1 MPKFNIEEDYTA
13 LHSSYPIYKCRPVIG
28 ITGNYDAGKCT
39 LLEGYYRSI
48 LAAGGVPMI
57 IPPFDD
63 TDAMVN
69 ILERVDALIFSGG
82 SDINPLYLGEEPIRE
97 LSSINAARDY
107 HELMLVRLA
116 ANRQI
121 PILGICR
128 GLQVMMAA
136 LGGQLYQD
144 VYKEAS
150 ATLKHS
156 QNADR
161 HIATHTV
168 RIAPDSLL
176 YKIFNTEILPVNSF
190 HHQAVKDVAP
200 GFTVSALS
208 PDGLIEGVESIQY
221 KSIVGVQWHPECM
234 ILGADRSMMPLFEWL
249 VGEAHSFAD
258 ARRLHSRILTL
269 DTHCDTPMKFDQQ
282 VRFDCRDSHILV
294 DLHKMAEGRLD
305 ATIMVAYLRQL
316 ERDKAGLDA
325 AFAKADRLLT
335 EIETMVAQNTK
346 DVAIAYTPDDLYCL
360 KREGKH
366 ALMLGIEN
374 GYALGDDAN
383 RVEYFRRR
391 GVVYMTLCHNGDNDL
406 CDSARGNQE
415 HGGLS
420 DFGRMVISEMN
431 RVGMM
436 VDLSHAAEA
445 SFYQAIEASRTPIV
459 CSHSSARA
467 LCDHPRN
474 LTDDQLRVLAASG
487 GVAQVCLYDG
497 FLRKEGGATI
507 DDAVCHIRHMVE
519 VAGIDHVGIG
529 TDFDGD
535 GGIIGCAD
543 ASEIINL
550 TRRLRAGGFAEEEIE
565 KLWGGNFL
573 RVMREVQAVSNIFP
587 L

>member
-234 ILGADRSMMPLFEWL
+234 ILGADRTMMPLFEWL

-282 VRFDCRDSHILV
+282 VRFDCRDSRILV

-391 GVVYMTLCHNGDNDL
+391 GVVYMTLCHNGDNNL
-406 CDSARGNQE
+406 CDSARGNHE

-420 DFGRMVISEMN
+420 DFGRTVISEMN

-436 VDLSHAAEA
+436 VDLSHAAES
-445 SFYQAIEASRTPIV
+445 SFFQAIEVSRTPIV

-474 LTDDQLRVLAASG
+474 LTDEQLRVLAASG